1 MDFLSWLRES
11 QQQITVVAFI
21 FVIGTLAFIIRSLV
35 ADNAERVDELSKRVD
50 EYDQRLNSLDSTIA
64 QRIAEVVEGELTDIK
79 NGALQTF
86 IRELLGECCCQAPIS
101 CLDYEAT
108 VKSTFTLLYENA
120 RLNLD
125 GELTPESVGIK
136 LTEGHKRRLDR
147 IVDAFAACVRPPRH
161 TVEFKV
167 LGYASTA
174 EFQEERS
181 DGSNAPMPNSG
192 ELNRQAA
199 RQRAEVVVDYLKEQ
213 GNFKV
218 VGPKKDEG
226 PNARNSVQDMAPP
239 YLDRSEVFSGKAQEA
254 LNRMVLIRVVD
265 AGACSK
271 ERTPASS

>member
-1 MDFLSWLRES
+1 M
-11 QQQITVVAFI
+11 
-21 FVIGTLAFIIRSLV
+21 
-35 ADNAERVDELSKRVD
+35 DELSKRVD
-50 EYDQRLNSLDSTIA
+50 EYDQRLNRLDSTIA
-64 QRIAEVVEGELTDIK
+64 QRIAEVVEGELKDIK
-79 NGALQTF
+79 NGALESF
-86 IRELLGECCCQAPIS
+86 IRELLGECCCQTPMS
-101 CLDYEAT
+101 CPDYAAT

-147 IVDAFAACVRPPRH
+147 IVEAFAACARPPRH

-192 ELNRQAA
+192 ELNLEAA
-199 RQRAEVVVDYLKEQ
+199 QLREKVVEDYLEEQ
-213 GNFKV
+213 RELREAEFEV
-218 VGPKKDEG
+218 VGPKEDEG
-226 PNARNSVQDMAPP
+226 SNARNSVQDMDPP
-239 YLDRSEVFSGKAQEA
+239 YLDRSKVFSGKAQEA